1 MHGRRYQLLLAAL
14 LLVEIAVFALMG
26 TNFFTLRNA
35 FEVTRL
41 SVEVGLLSL
50 ALTPVIVTGGI
61 DLSVGSLMG
70 LCAVIFGMSARLP
83 IPVAIAAALGAGLLG
98 GWLNAFMIARLQLPP
113 LIVTLGT
120 YSLFRGLAEGMTHGL
135 ESYSGFPQA
144 FLAFGQGYQ
153 LIVLGSAIAGFTL
166 LLHTTGIGRAL
177 FAIGFAAPA
186 ARYAGIPVAKRLTLV
201 YVLSGFTASVA
212 AIVYAAHLGQ
222 AKSDAGTGYELMAI
236 TAVVLGGTSIFGGRG
251 RIGGTLLGLALI
263 AVLQNG
269 LRLSDAP
276 AELAGIAT
284 GILLIGSIAADR
296 LLAKPENPSQT
307 EGFAVKN
314 GQVAVLSAAILL
326 SALVVAGS
334 NWMLVRS
341 LRTPE
346 AQANTP
352 AVRRVIGVMPKAKG
366 DPYFAS
372 CRTGAEEAARELGID
387 LIWDG
392 PTDLDPSKQN
402 EVVEGWITR
411 GVNAIAV
418 SVSNQA
424 AISTVL
430 RKARERGIP
439 TLTWDADA
447 EPGARDWFVNQA
459 TPEGIG
465 TTLMDETARLLG
477 GKGDF
482 AIITGALSAANQ
494 NEWIRFMKQRL
505 TQRYPGVKLAVIRPS
520 DDDRD
525 RAFSEAQS
533 ILKVYPQVKVIVAI
547 SAPAV
552 PGAGEAVKQSGR
564 QDVHVTGLSL
574 PSLSKAYVHSG
585 SVSSIVLWNTR
596 DLGYLVVQAANAAV
610 QGTLKAGATQLSAGR
625 LGIVQVRGDNV
636 ILGTP
641 FIFNQTNIDRFSF

>member
-1 MHGRRYQLLLAAL
+1 MAGKRYRLLLAAL
-14 LLVEIAVFALMG
+14 LLAEIAAFAITG
-26 TNFFTLRNA
+26 TNFFTVRNA
-35 FEVTRL
+35 FEIVRL

-70 LCAVIFGMSARLP
+70 LCAVVFGMTARLP
-83 IPVAIAAALGAGLLG
+83 LPVAIAAALGTGLLG
-98 GWLNAFMIARLQLPP
+98 GWLNAFMIGRLQLPP
-113 LIVTLGT
+113 LIITLGT

-135 ESYSGFPQA
+135 ESYSGFPPT
-144 FLAFGQGYQ
+144 FLTFGQGYQ
-153 LIVLGSAIAGFTL
+153 LIVLAVAIAGFAL
-166 LLHTTGIGRAL
+166 LLHATGIGRAL

-186 ARYAGIPVAKRLTLV
+186 ARYAGIPVARRMMLV

-222 AKSDAGTGYELMAI
+222 TKSDAGTGYELMAI

-251 RIGGTLLGLALI
+251 GIGGTLLGLALI

-296 LLAKPENPSQT
+296 LFAKPEKAAPQS
-307 EGFAVKN
+307 EGWEVKN
-314 GQVAVLSAAILL
+314 AQVAVLSAAILL
-326 SALVVAGS
+326 AALTIAGS
-334 NWMLVRS
+334 NWMLVRG
-341 LRTPE
+341 LRRSPSV
-346 AQANTP
+346 P
-352 AVRRVIGVMPKAKG
+352 VRRVIGVMPKAKG

-372 CRTGAEEAARELGID
+372 CRTGAEEAARELGVD

-392 PTDLDPSKQN
+392 PTDLDPAKQN

-430 RKARERGIP
+430 RKARAAGIS

-447 EPGARDWFVNQA
+447 EPDARDWFVNQA
-459 TPEGIG
+459 TPRGIG
-465 TTLMDETARLLG
+465 TALMDETARLLG
-477 GKGDF
+477 GKGEF
-482 AIITGALSAANQ
+482 AIVTGALSAANQ
-494 NEWIRFMKQRL
+494 NEWIRFMKERL
-505 TQRYPGVKLAVIRPS
+505 AQKYPGVKMAVIRPS

-525 RAFSEAQS
+525 RAFSETQS
-533 ILKVYPQVKVIVAI
+533 ILKVYPEVKVIVAI

-596 DLGYLVVQAANAAV
+596 DLGYLVVQASNAAAR
-610 QGTLKAGATQLSAGR
+610 GTLKPGATQLAAGR
-625 LGIVQVRGDNV
+625 LGTVQVQGDNV
-636 ILGTP
+636 ILGAP
-641 FIFNQTNIDRFSF
+641 FIFNQANIDRFSF